1 VPNTRTRSLF
11 GRRFLRHLWHLTRAY
26 WSSPDGR
33 SGGLLYATAIAF
45 ELGTVRLNVFLAGTQ
60 RRIFD
65 EIQTKA
71 MVPFLQAVAIFLAFA
86 LLFVVVSTYRIYVRQ
101 ILEIR
106 WRRWL
111 TDHFLDE
118 WMGSQ
123 AYYRMELHR
132 EHTDNPDQRIAEDV
146 RDYVASALG
155 LSLSLISSVA
165 TLASFAGILWTLSG
179 DWMIKLGSREFQ
191 IPGFMMWVAILYAG
205 LATWITHRVGRP
217 LVPINFDQQRF
228 EADFRYT
235 LVRFRENTEAVA
247 FYRGEDGERIGAKS
261 RFHRVVDNW
270 LRLIR
275 AQRNLALC
283 TIGLGQTNSI
293 VPLLVAAPG
302 YFLGR
307 LTLGDVIQ
315 TNIAYSQVS
324 GALVWFVNAY
334 QEIAHWRASVER
346 LFSFNETI
354 DESHAELAHN
364 VGIDFEANPDPAIR
378 LDDLRVEL
386 PNGRAL
392 LDGVNQ
398 SIAAGDKLLLTGPSG
413 SGKSTLFR
421 TLAGLWPFGHGR
433 VEIPEKGKKLFL
445 PQHPYL
451 PMGTLRA
458 AASYPSCEGTFS
470 DERIEEVLRQVGLER
485 FQGRLS
491 EDAHWEQQMSG
502 GEQQQLAFARVLLQ
516 RPDWVFLDESTSAL
530 DEATEERVYELL
542 EDQLPDATVVSI
554 AHRPGV
560 AQYHR
565 RRWTLVPHDGHMS
578 IEAA

>member
-1 VPNTRTRSLF
+1 
-11 GRRFLRHLWHLTRAY
+11 
-26 WSSPDGR
+26 
-33 SGGLLYATAIAF
+33 
-45 ELGTVRLNVFLAGTQ
+45 
-60 RRIFD
+60 
-65 EIQTKA
+65 
-71 MVPFLQAVAIFLAFA
+71 
-86 LLFVVVSTYRIYVRQ
+86 
-101 ILEIR
+101 
-106 WRRWL
+106 
-111 TDHFLDE
+111 
-118 WMGSQ
+118 
-123 AYYRMELHR
+123 
-132 EHTDNPDQRIAEDV
+132 
-146 RDYVASALG
+146 
-155 LSLSLISSVA
+155 
-165 TLASFAGILWTLSG
+165 
-179 DWMIKLGSREFQ
+179 
-191 IPGFMMWVAILYAG
+191 
-205 LATWITHRVGRP
+205 
-217 LVPINFDQQRF
+217 
-228 EADFRYT
+228 
-235 LVRFRENTEAVA
+235 VRFRENTEAVA
-247 FYRGEDGERIGAKS
+247 FYRGEDGERLGAKS

-315 TNIAYSQVS
+315 TNIAYAQVS

-346 LFSFNETI
+346 LFSFSEAI

-364 VGIDFEANPDPAIR
+364 VGIDFEANPEPAIR

-392 LDGVNQ
+392 LDGLNQ

-485 FQGRLS
+485 FHGRLS

-502 GEQQQLAFARVLLQ
+502 GEQQQLAFARVLLH
-516 RPDWVFLDESTSAL
+516 RPDWVFLDEATAAL

-565 RRWTLVPHDGHMS
+565 RRWTLVPRDGHMS

>member
-1 VPNTRTRSLF
+1 MAYTRTHAIF

-26 WSSPDGR
+26 WTSPDGR
-33 SGGLLYATAIAF
+33 TGGLLYATAIGF
-45 ELGTVRLNVFLAGTQ
+45 ELGTVQGNVMLAQAQ
-60 RRIFD
+60 RKIFD
-65 EIQTKA
+65 QIQTKA
-71 MVPFLQAVAIFLAFA
+71 MLPFLDAVGWFLLLA
-86 LLFVVVSTYRIYVRQ
+86 LFFVLVSTYRIYVRQ
-101 ILEIR
+101 VLEIR

-111 TDHFLDE
+111 TDHFLDD

-155 LSLSLISSVA
+155 LSLSLVQAVA
-165 TLASFAGILWTLSG
+165 TLVSFVGILWSLSG
-179 DWMIKLGSREFQ
+179 EWMIKLGSREFQ
-191 IPGFMMWVAILYAG
+191 IPGFMMWVALIYAG

-247 FYRGEDGERIGAKS
+247 FYRGEDGELLGAKS
-261 RFHRVVDNW
+261 RFHSVVNNW

-275 AQRNLALC
+275 AQRDLALC
-283 TIGLGQTNSI
+283 TLGLGQTNSI

-307 LTLGDVIQ
+307 LTLGDVYL
-315 TNIAYSQVS
+315 TNNAYGQVS

-346 LFSFNETI
+346 LFSFSEAI

-364 VGIDFEANPDPAIR
+364 VGIDFRANAEPTLK
-378 LDDLRVEL
+378 LDDLRIEL
-386 PNGRAL
+386 PNGRTL
-392 LDGVNQ
+392 LDGVNE
-398 SIAAGDKLLLTGPSG
+398 SIAAGDKVLLTGPSG

-470 DERIEEVLRQVGLER
+470 DERIEEVLRLVGLER
-485 FQGRLS
+485 FQGRLA
-491 EDAHWEQQMSG
+491 ENAHWEQQMSG
-502 GEQQQLAFARVLLQ
+502 GEQQQLGFARVLLQ
-516 RPDWVFLDESTSAL
+516 RPDWVFLDEATAAL
-530 DEATEERVYELL
+530 DEAMEERVYELL
-542 EDQLPDATVVSI
+542 EEQLPDTTVVSI

-565 RRWTLVPHDGHMS
+565 RRWTLVPRDGHMA
-578 IEAA
+578 IDAA